1 MRRAFVFGALLL
13 AFASPAVAAA
23 AGETVS
29 IAVSRTTVPFDKN
42 VHFTGAVSP
51 AVGGAPV
58 RAYLIE
64 GDRAYVVG
72 TGATAA
78 DGTYDIVG
86 TIRKPGTYVTRAK
99 VDAAGTIVESGPV
112 ALAVLPSLTALFEGR
127 PTIGG
132 SLVLAGR
139 LQPARAGTLRRTVGG
154 RTRWVRVGPSG
165 RFRIVLPTTKPGVLT
180 VKLTL
185 APEAGYAEKGATK
198 RRRIVLPS
206 LRSGSRGG
214 SVRLLER
221 LLRDRHYAIP
231 RIDSFYG
238 YDTVEAVW
246 AFQKVYRLP
255 RTGRVTP
262 ALWRRLRRVGAPAA
276 RVRHGDHIEV
286 DKTRQVLFEV
296 RDGRVVNVLHIST
309 GATGNTPV
317 GTWHVYSK
325 VRGYN
330 AKAMYYSL
338 FFVGGFAIHGY
349 HSVPPYPASH
359 GCIRIPIWAAYSL
372 FNRWGYGATVRV
384 FP

>member
-1 MRRAFVFGALLL
+1 VRRAFVFGVFLL

-23 AGETVS
+23 AAETLS
-29 IAVSRTTVPFDKN
+29 IAVSRTTVPFDKT
-42 VHFTGAVSP
+42 VHFTGAVTP
-51 AVGGAPV
+51 AIGGAPV

-64 GDRAYVVG
+64 GDRAYVVASG
-72 TGATAA
+72 TTRA

-86 TIRKPGTYVTRAK
+86 RIRKPGSYVTRAK

-112 ALAVLPSLTALFEGR
+112 ALALLPSLAAHFEGTR
-127 PTIGG
+127 TIGG
-132 SLVLAGR
+132 SLVLTGR
-139 LQPARAGTLRRTVGG
+139 LRPARAGTLRRAIGA

-165 RFRIVLPTTKPGVLT
+165 RFRFILPTAKPGRVT
-180 VKLTL
+180 VKLILTP
-185 APEAGYAEKGATK
+185 AAGYAEKRVTK

-206 LRSGSRGG
+206 LRGGSRGG

-221 LLRDRHYAIP
+221 MLRDRHYAIP

-246 AFQKVYRLP
+246 AFQKVSRLP

-262 ALWRRLRRVGAPAA
+262 SLWRRLSRVGAPAA

-296 RDGRVVNVLHIST
+296 RDGRVVNVLHVST

-317 GTWHVYSK
+317 GSWHVYSK

-338 FFVGGFAIHGY
+338 FFRGGFAIHGY
-349 HSVPPYPASH
+349 HSVPPWPASH
-359 GCIRIPIWAAYSL
+359 GCVRIPIWAAYAL
-372 FNRWGYGATVRV
+372 FNHWSYGANVRV

>member
-1 MRRAFVFGALLL
+1 VRRAVVFGVLLL
-13 AFASPAVAAA
+13 ACSSPAIAAA
-23 AGETVS
+23 AGETISV
-29 IAVSRTTVPFDKN
+29 AVSRTTVPFDKT

-51 AVGGAPV
+51 AVSGAPV
-58 RAYLIE
+58 RAYLVE
-64 GDRAYVVG
+64 GDRSYVVG

-78 DGTYDIVG
+78 DGTYNIVG
-86 TIRKPGTYVTRAK
+86 KIRKPGSYVTRAK
-99 VDAAGTIVESGPV
+99 VDAAGTIVESDPV
-112 ALAVLPSLTALFEGR
+112 SLAVLPSLTARFSGT

-139 LQPARAGTLRRTVGG
+139 LQPARAGTLRRRIGG

-165 RFRIVLPTTKPGVLT
+165 RYRIAVPTAKPGLLT

-185 APEAGYAEKGATK
+185 APRAGYAEKNATK
-198 RRRIVLPS
+198 RRRIVLPY

-221 LLRDRHYAIP
+221 MLRDRHYAIP
-231 RIDSFYG
+231 RIDSYYG

-262 ALWRRLRRVGAPAA
+262 ALWRRLSRVGAPAA
-276 RVRHGDHIEV
+276 RVRRGDHIEV

-317 GTWHVYSK
+317 GAWRIYWK
-325 VRGYN
+325 QRGYN
-330 AKAMYYSL
+330 ALGMYYSL
-338 FFVGGFAIHGY
+338 FFRGGFAIHGY
-349 HSVPPYPASH
+349 GSVPPWPASH
-359 GCIRIPIWAAYSL
+359 GCVRIPIWAAYAL
-372 FNRWGYGATVRV
+372 FNRWAYGATVRV